1 MYDVIIVGA
10 GPAGLTAAIY
20 TGRAKLKTLILESN
34 IPGGNAGIT
43 DMIENYPGFPQ
54 GISGGELMALFL
66 EQAENFGAELV
77 YDEVRGISSSNGIK
91 TVITSQGEYRG
102 RALIIAAGARRRE
115 LEVAGEKEYIGKG
128 VSYCATCDGL
138 FFQKSPVAIIGGG
151 DSAVKEALYLSDI
164 ASKVYLVH
172 RREGFRANE
181 TSLDKMFND
190 QRIELKL
197 NKIVKRIEGDDTMM
211 KNLVLYDVKTGQEEN
226 LEVEGVFV
234 SIGMLPSS
242 DFITGLLDLSNGYI
256 ITDENMMTSVP
267 GIFAAGDVR
276 SKKLRQVSTA
286 VGDGASA
293 AAAVTEY
300 LKE

>member
-20 TGRAKLKTLILESN
+20 TGRAKLKTLVIESN

-54 GISGGELMALFL
+54 GINGGELMALFL

-77 YDEVRGISSSNGIK
+77 YDQVIH
-91 TVITSQGEYRG
+91 ITSGEGVHKLITSGGEYRT
-102 RALIIAAGARRRE
+102 RAIIIAAGARRRE
-115 LEVAGEKEYIGKG
+115 LEVVGEKEYMGKG

-138 FFQKSPVAIIGGG
+138 FFQNTPVAVIGGG

-164 ASKVYLVH
+164 ASRVYLVH

-181 TSLDKMFND
+181 TSLDKMFKD
-190 QRIELKL
+190 DRIELKL
-197 NKIVKRIEGDDTMM
+197 NKIVKRIEGDNTLM
-211 KNLVLYDVKTGQEEN
+211 KNIVLYDVLSGQEEK
-226 LEVEGVFV
+226 LSVEGVFV
-234 SIGMLPSS
+234 SIGMLPASEFLS
-242 DFITGLLDLSNGYI
+242 DLVELSNGYI
-256 ITDENMMTSVP
+256 VTDENMMTSVT

-276 SKKLRQVSTA
+276 AKKLRQVSTA
-286 VGDGASA
+286 VGDGAMA
-293 AAAVTEY
+293 AAAVTEF

>member
-20 TGRAKLKTLILESN
+20 TGRAKLKTLIIESN

-54 GISGGELMALFL
+54 GINGGELMALFL
-66 EQAENFGAELV
+66 EQAENFGAELQ
-77 YDEVRGISSSNGIK
+77 YDQVLHIDSQAGIH
-91 TVITSQGEYRG
+91 TVVTSQGQYQA
-102 RALIIAAGARRRE
+102 RAIIIAAGARRRE
-115 LEVAGEKEYIGKG
+115 LAAVGEKEYIGKG

-138 FFQKSPVAIIGGG
+138 FFQNTPVAVVGGG
-151 DSAVKEALYLSDI
+151 DSAIKEALYLSDI

-172 RREGFRANE
+172 RREGFRANQ
-181 TSLDKMFND
+181 TSLDKMLKNE
-190 QRIELKL
+190 RIELKL
-197 NKIVKRIEGDDTMM
+197 NKIVKRVEGDDTMM
-211 KNLVLYDVKTGQEEN
+211 KNLVLYDLNSKQEEN
-226 LEVEGVFV
+226 LPVEGVFV
-234 SIGMLPSS
+234 SIGMIPASEFLGDLLELS
-242 DFITGLLDLSNGYI
+242 DGYVV
-256 ITDENMMTSVP
+256 TDENMRTVAP

-286 VGDGASA
+286 VGDGAVA
-293 AAAVTEY
+293 AAAVTEF

>member
-54 GISGGELMALFL
+54 GINGGELMALFL

-77 YDEVRGISSSNGIK
+77 YDEVRAITSSNGMHTI
-91 TVITSQGEYRG
+91 ITSQGQYQG
-102 RALIIAAGARRRE
+102 RALIIAAGARRKE
-115 LEVAGEKEYIGKG
+115 LDVVGEKEYAGKG

-138 FFQKSPVAIIGGG
+138 FFQKSPVAVIGGG
-151 DSAVKEALYLSDI
+151 DSAIKEALYLSDI

-181 TSLDKMFND
+181 TSLDKMFQD
-190 QRIELKL
+190 HRIELKL
-197 NKIVKRIEGDDTMM
+197 NKIVKRIEGNNTMM
-211 KNLVLYDVKTGQEEN
+211 QNLVLYDVKTEQEEK

-234 SIGMLPSS
+234 SIGMIPASEFLT
-242 DFITGLLDLSNGYI
+242 DILDLSNGYI
-256 ITDENMMTSVP
+256 VTDENMMTSIP

-286 VGDGASA
+286 VGDGAMA
-293 AAAVTEY
+293 AAAVTEF

>member
-54 GISGGELMALFL
+54 GINGGELMALFL

-77 YDEVRGISSSNGIK
+77 YDEVRAITSSNGMHTI
-91 TVITSQGEYRG
+91 IASQGQYQG
-102 RALIIAAGARRRE
+102 RALIIAAGARRKE
-115 LEVAGEKEYIGKG
+115 LEVVGEKEYAGKG

-138 FFQKSPVAIIGGG
+138 FFQKSPVAVIGGG
-151 DSAVKEALYLSDI
+151 DSAIKEALYLSDI

-181 TSLDKMFND
+181 TSLEKMFQD
-190 QRIELKL
+190 PRIELKL
-197 NKIVKRIEGDDTMM
+197 NKIVKRIEGNNTMM
-211 KNLVLYDVKTGQEEN
+211 KNLVLYDVKAEQEEN

-234 SIGMLPSS
+234 SIGMIPASEFLT
-242 DFITGLLDLSNGYI
+242 DILDLSNGYI
-256 ITDENMMTSVP
+256 VTDENMMTSIP

-286 VGDGASA
+286 VGDGAMA
-293 AAAVTEY
+293 AAAVTEF

>member
-1 MYDVIIVGA
+1 MYDVIIIGA

-54 GISGGELMALFL
+54 GINGGELMALFL

-77 YDEVRGISSSNGIK
+77 YDEVRGITSSDGIQ
-91 TVITSQGEYRG
+91 TVITSQGQYQG

-115 LEVAGEKEYIGKG
+115 LEVAGEKEYTGKG

-138 FFQKSPVAIIGGG
+138 FFQKSPVAVIGGG
-151 DSAVKEALYLSDI
+151 DSAIKEALYLSDI

-181 TSLDKMFND
+181 TSLDKMLKD
-190 QRIELKL
+190 ARIELKL
-197 NKIVKRIEGDDTMM
+197 NKIVKRIQGDNTMM

-234 SIGMLPSS
+234 SIGMIPASEFFT
-242 DFITGLLDLSNGYI
+242 DLLDLSNGYI
-256 ITDENMMTSVP
+256 VTDENMMTSIP

-276 SKKLRQVSTA
+276 FKKLRQVSTA
-286 VGDGASA
+286 VGDGAMA
-293 AAAVTEY
+293 AAAVTEF

>member
-1 MYDVIIVGA
+1 MYDVIIIGA

-54 GISGGELMALFL
+54 GINGGELMALFL

-77 YDEVRGISSSNGIK
+77 YDEVRGITSANGIQ
-91 TVITSQGEYRG
+91 TVITSQGQYQG

-115 LEVAGEKEYIGKG
+115 LEVVGEKEYIGKG

-138 FFQKSPVAIIGGG
+138 FFQKSQVAVIGGG
-151 DSAVKEALYLSDI
+151 DSAIKEALYLSDI

-181 TSLDKMFND
+181 TSLDKMLKD
-190 QRIELKL
+190 TRIELKL
-197 NKIVKRIEGDDTMM
+197 NKIVKRIEGDNTMM

-234 SIGMLPSS
+234 SIGMIPASEFLT
-242 DFITGLLDLSNGYI
+242 DLLDLSNGYI
-256 ITDENMMTSVP
+256 ITDENMMTSIY

-286 VGDGASA
+286 VGDGAMA
-293 AAAVTEY
+293 AAAVTEF

>member
-20 TGRAKLKTLILESN
+20 TGRAKLKTLIIESN

-54 GISGGELMALFL
+54 GINGGELMALFL
-66 EQAENFGAELV
+66 EQAENFGAELQ
-77 YDEVRGISSSNGIK
+77 YDQVLHIDSQAGIHSVV
-91 TVITSQGEYRG
+91 TPQGQYQA
-102 RALIIAAGARRRE
+102 RAIIIAAGARRRE
-115 LEVAGEKEYIGKG
+115 LAAVGEKEYIGKG

-138 FFQKSPVAIIGGG
+138 FFQNTPVAVVGGG
-151 DSAVKEALYLSDI
+151 DSAIKEALYLADI

-172 RREGFRANE
+172 RREGFRANQ
-181 TSLDKMFND
+181 TSLDKMLKNE
-190 QRIELKL
+190 RIELKL
-197 NKIVKRIEGDDTMM
+197 NKIVKRVEGDETMM
-211 KNLVLYDVKTGQEEN
+211 KNLVLYDLNSRQEEN
-226 LEVEGVFV
+226 LPVEGVFV
-234 SIGMLPSS
+234 SIGMIPASEFLG
-242 DFITGLLDLSNGYI
+242 DLLELSEGYI

-267 GIFAAGDVR
+267 GVFAAGDVR

-286 VGDGASA
+286 VGDGAA
-293 AAAVTEY
+293 AAAAATEF

>member
-20 TGRAKLKTLILESN
+20 TGRAKLKTLVIESN

-54 GISGGELMALFL
+54 GINGGELMALFL

-77 YDEVRGISSSNGIK
+77 YDQVIH
-91 TVITSQGEYRG
+91 ITSGEGVHQLITSGGEYRT
-102 RALIIAAGARRRE
+102 RAIIIAAGARRRE
-115 LEVAGEKEYIGKG
+115 LEVVGEKEYMGKG

-138 FFQKSPVAIIGGG
+138 FFQNTPVAVIGGG

-164 ASKVYLVH
+164 ASRVYLVH

-181 TSLDKMFND
+181 TSLDKMFKD
-190 QRIELKL
+190 DRIELKL
-197 NKIVKRIEGDDTMM
+197 NKIVKRIEGDNTLM
-211 KNLVLYDVKTGQEEN
+211 KNIVLYDVLSGQEEK
-226 LEVEGVFV
+226 LSVEGVFV
-234 SIGMLPSS
+234 SIGMLPASEFLS
-242 DFITGLLDLSNGYI
+242 DLVELSNGYI
-256 ITDENMMTSVP
+256 VTDENMMTSVT

-276 SKKLRQVSTA
+276 AKKLRQVSTA
-286 VGDGASA
+286 VGDGAMA
-293 AAAVTEY
+293 AAAVTEF

>member
-43 DMIENYPGFPQ
+43 DIIENYPGFPQ
-54 GISGGELMALFL
+54 GINGGELMALFL

-77 YDEVRGISSSNGIK
+77 YDEVLAINSQDGVQ
-91 TVITSQGEYRG
+91 TVTTPQGQYQG

-115 LEVAGEKEYIGKG
+115 LGVDGEKEYAGKG

-138 FFQKSPVAIIGGG
+138 FFQKSPVAVIGGG
-151 DSAVKEALYLSDI
+151 DSAAKEALYLSGI

-181 TSLDKMFND
+181 TTLDKMLKD
-190 QRIELKL
+190 ARIELKL
-197 NKIVKRIEGDDTMM
+197 NKIVKRIEGDKSMM
-211 KNLVLYDVKTGQEEN
+211 KNLVLYDVKTEQEEN

-234 SIGMLPSS
+234 SIGMIPAS
-242 DFITGLLDLSNGYI
+242 DFLSDLLDLSSGYI
-256 ITDENMMTSVP
+256 LTDENMMTSVP

-286 VGDGASA
+286 VGDGAMA
-293 AAAVTEY
+293 AAAVSEF